1 MTLSLSHTHRS
12 LALAAPF
19 GIARGESESAEVVFV
34 RVADGQDAGLGAVA
48 PAAYYGESVESVTGV
63 LPDLASVVGEYAD
76 PHAQQAIAHDLR
88 TAAPAAAGA
97 RSAIMGA
104 LADLAACRLEV
115 PLYRQWGLD
124 PAAAPRSS
132 YTIGIAPPATMAERA
147 AAAVDRGVAHLKVKL
162 GTDDDQARLRA
173 VAEAAPEA
181 SLRVDANG
189 AWDAETAVAN
199 TDWLADAG
207 VTLLEQPVPADDL
220 AGLRRVHDA
229 GAVPVAADEAC
240 VSATDVPRVADVVD
254 AVVVKLAKCGGPA
267 AVRDQIAAAHAH
279 DLDVMLGCMV
289 SSRAAIAPA
298 AHLAPLVEAVD
309 LDGGL
314 LLADGIDPVS
324 GQVVQSDGRLDLAS
338 VEAGHGIRWTGDE
351 FD

>member
-1 MTLSLSHTHRS
+1 MTLSLAGIHRS
-12 LALAAPF
+12 LALGAPF
-19 GIARGESESAEVVFV
+19 DIARGESERAEVVFV
-34 RVADGQDAGLGAVA
+34 RVTDGQHAGLGAVA
-48 PAAYYGESVESVTGV
+48 PAAYYGESVESVTAV
-63 LPDLASVVGEYAD
+63 LPALASVVGEDTD
-76 PHAQQAIAHDLR
+76 PHAQQAIARDLR
-88 TAAPAAAGA
+88 TAAPEAAGA
-97 RSAIMGA
+97 RSAVMGA
-104 LADLAACRLEV
+104 LADLAARRLAV

-132 YTIGIAPPATMAERA
+132 YTIGIAPPATMAARA
-147 AAAVDRGVAHLKVKL
+147 AAAVDRGVGHLKVKL
-162 GTDDDQARLRA
+162 GTDDDRSRLTA
-173 VAEAAPEA
+173 VAEAAPKA

-189 AWDAETAVAN
+189 AWDAETSVVN

-207 VTLLEQPVPADDL
+207 VGLLEQPVPADDL

-240 VSATDVPRVADVVD
+240 VTATDVPGVADATD
-254 AVVVKLAKCGGPA
+254 FVVVKLAKCGGPA
-267 AVRDQIAAAHAH
+267 AARDQIAAAHAH
-279 DLDVMLGCMV
+279 GLDVMLGCMV

-314 LLADGIDPVS
+314 LLDDGVDPVS
-324 GQVVQSDGRLDLAS
+324 GQVVQPDGRLELAS
-338 VEAGHGIRWTGDE
+338 VEAGHGIRWTGDD